1 MVKSCGVGGGGW
13 PVRLYCHLLG
23 LPSPSQSQSQS
34 LEKNKIGRKLG
45 LAQAKELKQGA
56 QVKELKQRSSR
67 EGAQAKEEQLK
78 EIPQGG
84 GNTSGGGNAFKY
96 FFGVF

>member
-1 MVKSCGVGGGGW
+1 M
-13 PVRLYCHLLG
+13 RLYCHLLG

-84 GNTSGGGNAFKY
+84 GNTSGGEMPLNIFLESSKQL
-96 FFGVF
+96 FWPKVQCTH